1 VAYPKLRFPRT
12 LLSLVPF
19 SLLLQTAPV
28 LAASMSAEQWDIS
41 ADKITRYENPRS
53 VIAEGNVVLT
63 KTRTSEKPKKQKAK
77 DAKGWSSLLD
87 EGDETEAKVG
97 GTAAEK
103 TVAETVTVTET
114 LTSIKADWLVYD
126 VDLGTA
132 KAKGNIRI
140 AIGADSLSA
149 EEGTVDLNRET
160 GTFKHATLLNQGKD
174 LHLEGRTIEK
184 TGALT
189 YHIEDG
195 WIITCKL
202 RDGETAP
209 WSFAAANADITEE
222 GYAYLKHATFRVK
235 DMPVLYS
242 PYMVLPAKRE
252 RQSGFLFPH
261 ISTST
266 RDGFGLSLPFFI
278 NLSPSADMTIYPD
291 YMANRGVMAGLEMRY
306 ALGIKSKGS
315 FIGNYLQDELSD
327 PSEVEYY
334 NDGNYT
340 HTNQDRYW
348 VSGKVDHDFGNGW
361 ISRLDI
367 DIASDRDY
375 LTEFKSGLNGFTANN
390 NRYLKLFGRGLQEET
405 NDQRGNTFKLLK
417 TWGGMSLE
425 SQLLAIN
432 DLRIDTPSPTP
443 LWKMPSVAFR
453 GLVPLYDR
461 GPNLS
466 WDTEYVDYWREEGVG
481 AHRIDLRPKVTSKLP
496 LGNYL
501 QGSASV
507 SARET
512 AYQIQE
518 YGDATWS
525 DDTTKNR
532 LLYEF
537 AAEIGTT
544 LMRDFDFSG
553 RDVSGG
559 SIYGFNH
566 ALRPFVSYNF
576 LPEKNQQDLPSFDN
590 VDRRQEENKITYG
603 INQFFSVLGTK
614 PIPPQAPRPATG
626 SDLPAAVSPPTEQE
640 YERQIGYFRIQQGYD
655 MRSEADWEELQP
667 INVDIG
673 ILPFPDTTFKYKT
686 DYDVNTSEFTL
697 YGAEANYRNSRGDSL
712 SLDYRFVKGY
722 SRYHDELATTE
733 TVDKIHS
740 IKFRGQT
747 RIYDAFS
754 VMYSLERSL
763 RDDLTIEERYGI
775 RYQPACWAVDLV
787 ASTKPDDDTL
797 MLIFTLANL
806 GSPLGLNMGGY

>member
-1 VAYPKLRFPRT
+1 MAYPKPHFPRI
-12 LLSLVPF
+12 LLPLVPF
-19 SLLLQTAPV
+19 SLLLQTSPL

-53 VIAEGNVVLT
+53 VIAEGNVVLI
-63 KTRTSEKPKKQKAK
+63 KSKTSEKKKHRQSKA
-77 DAKGWSSLLD
+77 AKNWSSLLD
-87 EGDETEAKVG
+87 EDDDTRTEAG
-97 GTAAEK
+97 AIAGTE
-103 TVAETVTVTET
+103 ETVTVTET

-140 AIGADSLSA
+140 AIGPDSLNA

-160 GTFKHATLLNQGKD
+160 GTFKNATLLNQGKD

-209 WSFAAANADITEE
+209 WSFAATDADITEE
-222 GYAYLKHATFRVK
+222 GYAFLKHATFRIK

-252 RQSGFLFPH
+252 RQSGFLFPSF
-261 ISTST
+261 STST
-266 RDGFGLSLPFFI
+266 RDGFGLSLPYFI
-278 NLSPSADMTIYPD
+278 NLSPSADMTIFPE
-291 YMANRGVMAGLEMRY
+291 YMANRGVMTGLEMRY
-306 ALGIKSKGS
+306 ALGLKSKGS
-315 FIGNYLQDELSD
+315 FLGNYLQDELSD
-327 PSEVEYY
+327 PSEVDYY
-334 NDGNYT
+334 RDGKYT

-375 LTEFKSGLNGFTANN
+375 LTEFKSGLNGFSANN
-390 NRYLKLFGRGLQEET
+390 NRYLKWFGRGMQEET

-417 TWGGMSLE
+417 SWGGMSLE
-425 SQLLAIN
+425 SQLMAIN
-432 DLRIDTPSPTP
+432 DLRVDTPSPTP

-481 AHRIDLRPKVTSKLP
+481 AHRVDLRPKVTNKLP

-501 QGSASV
+501 QGSAAV

-512 AYQIQE
+512 AYLIQE
-518 YGDATWS
+518 YGDSTWS
-525 DDTTKNR
+525 DNTSKNR
-532 LLYEF
+532 LLYDF
-537 AAEIGTT
+537 SAEIGTT
-544 LMRDFDFSG
+544 LMRDFDYSAK
-553 RDVSGG
+553 DVGGG
-559 SIYGFNH
+559 SIYGLNH
-566 ALRPFVSYNF
+566 AVRPFVGYNF
-576 LPEKNQQDLPSFDN
+576 LPEKNQKDLPSFDD

-614 PIPPQAPRPATG
+614 PMPVRAQPLAAG
-626 SDLPAAVSPPTEQE
+626 NVLPAVADASTATEQE
-640 YERQIGYFRIQQGYD
+640 YERQVAYLRVQQGYD

-667 INVDIG
+667 INVDLG
-673 ILPFPDTTFKYKT
+673 ILPFPDMNFKYKT
-686 DYDVNTSEFTL
+686 DYDVNKSEFSL

-712 SLDYRFVKGY
+712 SLDYRFIKGY
-722 SRYHDELATTE
+722 SRYHDELGTTE
-733 TVDKIHS
+733 TIAKVNS

-747 RIYDAFS
+747 RVYDAFS

-763 RDDLTIEERYGI
+763 LDDLTVEERYGI

-787 ASTKPDDDTL
+787 TSVKPNDETF

-806 GSPLGLNMGGY
+806 GSPLGINLGGN